1 MADQLILESPFG
13 PLAFTPD
20 QVREASA
27 RANEMVL
34 AVGLSS
40 DPTATP
46 PPATDTATWLSVDEL
61 VQRTSLKK
69 SWIYQEIR
77 ANRIPHRRF
86 GRQVRIPASYLRE
99 PVPKSGGHQPGGQ

>member
-1 MADQLILESPFG
+1 MTDQLILESSFG

-20 QVREASA
+20 QVREASV
-27 RANEMVL
+27 RANEMVRAL
-34 AVGLSS
+34 EITPQ
-40 DPTATP
+40 PTSTP
-46 PPATDTATWLSVDEL
+46 PPAEEIATWLSVDEL

-86 GRQVRIPASYLRE
+86 GRQVRIPASYLAE
-99 PVPKSGGHQPGGQ
+99 PDPKSGAERTGGQ